1 MPCDY
6 SKYPSNWKSLRLQIL
21 ERSDNKCE
29 GSPKYPDCRAEN
41 YQPHPITGSKV
52 ILTVAHLDHDIT
64 HNDFSNLRALCQR
77 CHLSYDSKHHAI
89 NAAKTRK
96 RKKELINEHSG

>member
-6 SKYPSNWKSLRLQIL
+6 SKYPKNWKMLRLQIL

-29 GSPKYPDCRAEN
+29 GSPKYPDCRAVN

-52 ILTVAHLDHDIT
+52 ILTVAHLDHDT
-64 HNDFSNLRALCQR
+64 KHNDLNNLRAWCQR
-77 CHLSYDSKHHAI
+77 CHLAYDSQYHAN
-89 NAAKTRK
+89 NARKTRK
-96 RKKELINEHSG
+96 RKKELINDHSG